1 MGLEVL
7 VIAFVFYLMA
17 DTITRGKLTA
27 VMRGTVKGTARTA
40 GRAAREGARKAHAE
54 KLAYLDSGRAPL
66 GKTRRRVG
74 KVASGA
80 RRAAW
85 EGAVDG
91 VRSELEQLREAIE
104 AAREEAERER
114 ADEQQPRNGRFG
126 HSFDVLPD
134 MTNPGSRQAG
144 PEEWQDVTSWPAGA
158 TGWPA
163 RGAGVRTP
171 DGRTGDI
178 TSVERRPDGSAR
190 IGIAGSDGRP
200 GFAVLPAPTPYGPDA
215 TAPGASTT
223 APTGQEGQ
231 ITVSAGT
238 MTGGSGGPSVRV
250 ESVPGFIAAVE
261 QLAQL
266 GAQIH
271 ESGIALGI
279 GAAAQAGLQDA
290 VDTLRTVAEQVRASY
305 QPLVEAADAVHQD
318 AAAVTVG
325 KARTE

>member
-1 MGLEVL
+1 MGLEVI

-17 DTITRGKLTA
+17 DTVTRGKVTA
-27 VMRGTVKGTARTA
+27 VMRGTAKGTAKTA
-40 GRAAREGARKAHAE
+40 GRAAREGARRAHAE
-54 KLAYLDSGRAPL
+54 KLAYLDSGKAPL
-66 GKTRRRVG
+66 GKTRRRAG

-104 AAREEAERER
+104 RAREEAERER
-114 ADEQQPRNGRFG
+114 ADAQQPRAGKFG
-126 HSFDVLPD
+126 HSFDVIPD
-134 MTNPGSRQAG
+134 LTPSGQQ
-144 PEEWQDVTSWPAGA
+144 PPAD
-158 TGWPA
+158 PA
-163 RGAGVRTP
+163 
-171 DGRTGDI
+171 
-178 TSVERRPDGSAR
+178 
-190 IGIAGSDGRP
+190 
-200 GFAVLPAPTPYGPDA
+200 PAKVDTTAPPTPYGPDA

-290 VDTLRTVAEQVRASY
+290 VDTLRTVAQQVRAAY